1 MYLVQIG
8 QVHLIKQN
16 LKLPT
21 KSKLNKTR
29 SDIFGS
35 IKYNIND
42 NLNLGYDFSYDRDLK
57 YSNLEGLLT
66 EFKLNN
72 IYTDFY
78 YYTTDNDLGR
88 NETIKN
94 NTIINLNNESSIKFS
109 TTKDLI
115 ENFTEFYNY
124 IYTYE
129 TDCISLNLN
138 YNKSYYQDGNLK
150 PDESLSFLIK
160 IIPFTELGV
169 NNLGSLIKK

>member
-1 MYLVQIG
+1 MG
-8 QVHLIKQN
+8 N
-16 LKLPT
+16 LPIIQYILDYT
-21 KSKLNKTR
+21 SCL
-29 SDIFGS
+29 FLFY
-35 IKYNIND
+35 KY
-42 NLNLGYDFSYDRDLK
+42 
-57 YSNLEGLLT
+57 
-66 EFKLNN
+66 
-72 IYTDFY
+72 
-78 YYTTDNDLGR
+78 
-88 NETIKN
+88 
-94 NTIINLNNESSIKFS
+94 TIINLNNESSIKFS

-169 NNLGSLIKK
+169 NNLGSFIKK

>member
-1 MYLVQIG
+1 MVFLQLRTLFLNAWSHHHEQEQTFAIHQIDS
-8 QVHLIKQN
+8 L
-16 LKLPT
+16 
-21 KSKLNKTR
+21 
-29 SDIFGS
+29 
-35 IKYNIND
+35 
-42 NLNLGYDFSYDRDLK
+42 
-57 YSNLEGLLT
+57 
-66 EFKLNN
+66 N